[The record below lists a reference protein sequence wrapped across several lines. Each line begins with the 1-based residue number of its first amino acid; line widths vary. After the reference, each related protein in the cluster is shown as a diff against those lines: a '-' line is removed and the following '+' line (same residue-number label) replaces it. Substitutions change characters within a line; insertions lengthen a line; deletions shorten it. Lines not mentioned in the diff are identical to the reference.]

1 MNAKLRKA
9 LNRVP
14 FYLLMIVM
22 AIPFVTPFWWM
33 LTASFK
39 KAIDIFEFPPPLIPR
54 YLDFSNFTQAFTF
67 QPFAHHYFNS
77 IYIALVVTVGVLF
90 ITSLAGY
97 AFARIPFKGSNILFV
112 LLLSALMMPA
122 EVTIVPNFVFMRTLV
137 LTDTHWPLILLPI
150 FGSNGVVSMFM
161 MRQFFLALPVELEDA
176 ARMDGL
182 DRFGIFMKVAL
193 PMAKPAL
200 AAVAILTF
208 LASWNS
214 FLEPFIFINNI
225 NLFTLPLSLQ
235 NFRDPYGAPLWTI
248 QLAATT
254 MSIVPVLLFYIFAQ
268 KQVIES
274 FAFSGVKG

>member
-1 MNAKLRKA
+1 MNAKFRKA
-9 LNRVP
+9 LNRTP

-54 YLDFSNFTQAFTF
+54 YFDFSNFTQAFTF

-122 EVTIVPNFVFMRTLV
+122 EVTIVPNFVFMKTLSM
-137 LTDTHWPLILLPI
+137 TDTHWPLILLPI

-208 LASWNS
+208 LASWNA

-254 MSIVPVLLFYIFAQ
+254 MSIVPVLIFYIFAQ

>member
-9 LNRVP
+9 LNRTP

-54 YLDFSNFTQAFTF
+54 YFDFSNFTQAFTF

-77 IYIALVVTVGVLF
+77 IYIALVVTLGVLF

-122 EVTIVPNFVFMRTLV
+122 EVTIVPNFVFMKTLSM
-137 LTDTHWPLILLPI
+137 TDTHWPLILLPI

-254 MSIVPVLLFYIFAQ
+254 MSIVPVLIFYIFAQ

>member
-1 MNAKLRKA
+1 MSAKIQKVLGRS
-9 LNRVP
+9 L
-14 FYLLMIVM
+14 FYLLLVILAV
-22 AIPFVTPFWWM
+22 PFVTPFWWM
-33 LTASFK
+33 LTSSFK
-39 KAIDIFEFPPPLIPR
+39 KAIDIFTFPPPLIPQTW
-54 YLDFSNFTQAFTF
+54 DFSNFTQAFTF
-67 QPFAHHYFNS
+67 QPFALHYFNS
-77 IYIALVVTVGVLF
+77 IYIALIVTIGVLF

-97 AFARIPFKGSNILFV
+97 AFARIPFKGSSIIFI

-122 EVTIVPNFVFMRTLV
+122 EVTIVPNFVLMKTLV

-176 ARMDGL
+176 ARIDGL
-182 DRFGIFMKVAL
+182 DRFGIFLKVAM

-214 FLEPFIFINNI
+214 FLEPFIFLNNI
-225 NLFTLPLSLQ
+225 QLFTLPLSLQ

-254 MSIVPVLLFYIFAQ
+254 MSIIPVLIFYIFAQ